1 MYYTEICK
9 RLRNR
14 KNKFFEKI
22 FSKKKNCFAFPK
34 MEKEAVDAP
43 REVLLVLQ
51 ELDLEDSLQARRNS
65 HC

>member
-9 RLRNR
+9 RLRKS
-14 KNKFFEKI
+14 KNKFFKKI